1 MSSIELDI
9 SLAIIAAA
17 VMLIIAGFALFQASK
32 DRLKKILE
40 ESTDTTNSVLTAK
53 EAEELTDESNRKT
66 IEAQF
71 NDIMGYIK
79 EECRNGNNRFTRFS
93 LFPEVKEK
101 LEELGYEVE
110 TIYDDPDEIITDS
123 SKAHYIIK
131 W

>member
-1 MSSIELDI
+1 MVST
-9 SLAIIAAA
+9 AFVVFIA
-17 VMLIIAGFALFQASK
+17 VLLIIAGYALFQDSK
-32 DRLKKILE
+32 NHIKKLLE
-40 ESTDTTNSVLTAK
+40 ENTDTTNSVLTAK
-53 EAEELTDESNRKT
+53 DAKELTDESNRKT

-79 EECRNGNNRFTRFS
+79 EECRDGNNRFTRFS
-93 LFPEVKEK
+93 LLPEVKEK

-110 TIYDDPDEIITDS
+110 TIYDNPDDIVTDS

>member
-1 MSSIELDI
+1 MVSITSFFI
-9 SLAIIAAA
+9 FIAIA
-17 VMLIIAGFALFQASK
+17 LIIAGYALFQASK
-32 DRLKKILE
+32 NHLKNLLE
-40 ESTDTTNSVLTAK
+40 DSTDPKNSVLTAK
-53 EAEELTDESNRKT
+53 DAKELTDDSNRKT

-79 EECRNGNNRFTRFS
+79 EECRNGSNRFTRFS
-93 LFPEVKEK
+93 LLPEVKEK

>member
-1 MSSIELDI
+1 MVSTF
-9 SLAIIAAA
+9 IIVIA
-17 VMLIIAGFALFQASK
+17 VMLIIAGYVLFQDSK
-32 DRLKKILE
+32 NHIKKLLE
-40 ESTDTTNSVLTAK
+40 ENTDPTNSVLSAK
-53 EAEELTDESNRKT
+53 DAKELTDESNRKT

-79 EECRNGNNRFTRFS
+79 EECRDGNNRFTRFS
-93 LFPEVKEK
+93 LLPEVKEK

-110 TIYDDPDEIITDS
+110 TIYDNPDDIVTDS

>member
-1 MSSIELDI
+1 MVSITAFVVFI
-9 SLAIIAAA
+9 AI
-17 VMLIIAGFALFQASK
+17 MLIITGYSLFQASK
-32 DRLKKILE
+32 YHLKILLE
-40 ESTDTTNSVLTAK
+40 ESTNITDSVLTAK
-53 EAEELTDESNRKT
+53 DAKELTDESNRKT

-93 LFPEVKEK
+93 LLPEVKEK

-110 TIYDDPDEIITDS
+110 TIYDDPDDIITDS
-123 SKAHYIIK
+123 SKTHYIIK

>member
-1 MSSIELDI
+1 MVSATSFFIFI
-9 SLAIIAAA
+9 A
-17 VMLIIAGFALFQASK
+17 VMLIIAGYSLFKASK
-32 DRLKKILE
+32 YHLKNLLE
-40 ESTDTTNSVLTAK
+40 DSTDPTNSVITAK
-53 EAEELTDESNRKT
+53 DAKELTDESNRKT

-93 LFPEVKEK
+93 LLPEVKEK

>member
-1 MSSIELDI
+1 MVSTAFVVFI
-9 SLAIIAAA
+9 A
-17 VMLIIAGFALFQASK
+17 VMLIIGGYSLFQASK
-32 DRLKKILE
+32 YRLKILLE
-40 ESTDTTNSVLTAK
+40 ESTDTTDSVLTAK
-53 EAEELTDESNRKT
+53 DAKELTDESNRKT

-93 LFPEVKEK
+93 LLPEVKEK

-110 TIYDDPDEIITDS
+110 TIYDDPDDIITDS

>member
-1 MSSIELDI
+1 MTSIMLLIVSVTLIAI
-9 SLAIIAAA
+9 SLRDIHW
-17 VMLIIAGFALFQASK
+17 ASK
-32 DRLKKILE
+32 QHLQNKIDA
-40 ESTDTTNSVLTAK
+40 SCDTILSAK
-53 EAEELTDESNRKT
+53 DAKELTDESNRKT

-93 LFPEVKEK
+93 LLPEVKEK

-110 TIYDDPDEIITDS
+110 TIYDDPDDIITDS

>member
-1 MSSIELDI
+1 MVSATSFFIFI
-9 SLAIIAAA
+9 A
-17 VMLIIAGFALFQASK
+17 VMLIIAGYSLFQASK
-32 DRLKKILE
+32 HHLKNLLKD
-40 ESTDTTNSVLTAK
+40 STDSTNSILTAK
-53 EAEELTDESNRKT
+53 DAKELTDESNRKT

-93 LFPEVKEK
+93 LLPEVKEK
-101 LEELGYEVE
+101 LEKLGYEVE
-110 TIYDDPDEIITDS
+110 TIYDNPDDIITDS